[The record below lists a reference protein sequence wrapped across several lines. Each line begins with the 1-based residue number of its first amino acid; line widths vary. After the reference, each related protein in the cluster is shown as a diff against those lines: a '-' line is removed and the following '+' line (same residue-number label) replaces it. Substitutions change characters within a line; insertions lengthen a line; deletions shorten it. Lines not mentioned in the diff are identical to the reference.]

1 MIIKKI
7 RAFKFGKLN
16 NVDLELSDSFNV
28 IYGQNESGK
37 STVQAFI
44 KACLFGAGNKRIR
57 DIRQD
62 ERTKIIPINENTAHG
77 ELEILH
83 SERDM
88 IIQRSFGKTKKDDL
102 IKVIDSVT
110 GETQEELSFQSLGE
124 EILKISSDTFENTL
138 FIKQLGTIV
147 TKSKDDE
154 IMTKITG
161 MFQAGG
167 DEVSHDKSIKKLLE
181 LKKNLVAPRKGGSLD
196 LLRIRLSNLVDERY
210 KRLKLSEE
218 NVQDELKQINLK
230 EHKDFLIKEIGKLEL
245 YKKYLKKTKLQK
257 EYKDI
262 MEYLRKSQE
271 LKSNKEK
278 VEEDLNSDQGQ
289 INLAYLEELEESL
302 DVVKNVDEAI
312 ESKLQEKNELEQT
325 ISQKEKNL
333 EDLIAFYDLP
343 QDIESKVIKVNL
355 ENENLKDKLK
365 AISSIREE
373 IKSIDQEI
381 NSNLNFVQGSSY
393 LEERR
398 EDIAELL
405 NEYEAELRYTE
416 TLLQDQRASKKQ
428 ISKQFMKSVKNK
440 KVLYSSLAVLG
451 ISVGIVILS
460 LLPLL
465 KILGIVIM
473 LLGIVFGG
481 LYININEKFKAVK
494 KDNEDYNS
502 YINLLTEKKQHIEL
516 YENNIGEICEAIKVN
531 DYKQLILVLNKFD
544 KIKFSLQLLKEK
556 KKDKENFLTALGE
569 DDVKKELYEN
579 EQAINK
585 VLMKTNSEDI
595 DEFMIKIRTYRMLME
610 EINSVKVRKDLLMD
624 SIEMLQKDK
633 ESKLQILDKRLS
645 SVKIYSK
652 DYSVIKEQLQK
663 FKEKIRLKNE
673 IEISLKNTEE
683 TYKLLLKDRDIS
695 FMEMELQEF
704 IDKDISYSYESEDE
718 IENELNEKNKELLET
733 EKSLKDIENDIKTL
747 FLGSREL
754 YLIEED
760 IINVKKEIQNQEE
773 NLEAIEIAMEVINE
787 AFKDMQ
793 KNFGPILNT
802 KVANYMSFLTCG
814 KYTDIRVS
822 ENYNLS
828 IGNEENNSLMVA
840 ELLSNGT
847 WDQIYLSLRLAL
859 IDLIFGDE
867 VVPIIL
873 DEAFV
878 QYDDERM
885 KRAIELLY
893 SLRERRQIIIFTC
906 QKREV
911 EYTKDYSDIKVI
923 NL

>member
-1 MIIKKI
+1 M
-7 RAFKFGKLN
+7 
-16 NVDLELSDSFNV
+16 
-28 IYGQNESGK
+28 
-37 STVQAFI
+37 
-44 KACLFGAGNKRIR
+44 
-57 DIRQD
+57 
-62 ERTKIIPINENTAHG
+62 
-77 ELEILH
+77 
-83 SERDM
+83 
-88 IIQRSFGKTKKDDL
+88 
-102 IKVIDSVT
+102 
-110 GETQEELSFQSLGE
+110 
-124 EILKISSDTFENTL
+124 
-138 FIKQLGTIV
+138 
-147 TKSKDDE
+147 
-154 IMTKITG
+154 
-161 MFQAGG
+161 
-167 DEVSHDKSIKKLLE
+167 
-181 LKKNLVAPRKGGSLD
+181 
-196 LLRIRLSNLVDERY
+196 
-210 KRLKLSEE
+210 
-218 NVQDELKQINLK
+218 
-230 EHKDFLIKEIGKLEL
+230 
-245 YKKYLKKTKLQK
+245 
-257 EYKDI
+257 
-262 MEYLRKSQE
+262 
-271 LKSNKEK
+271 
-278 VEEDLNSDQGQ
+278 
-289 INLAYLEELEESL
+289 
-302 DVVKNVDEAI
+302 
-312 ESKLQEKNELEQT
+312 
-325 ISQKEKNL
+325 
-333 EDLIAFYDLP
+333 
-343 QDIESKVIKVNL
+343 
-355 ENENLKDKLK
+355 
-365 AISSIREE
+365 
-373 IKSIDQEI
+373 
-381 NSNLNFVQGSSY
+381 
-393 LEERR
+393 
-398 EDIAELL
+398 
-405 NEYEAELRYTE
+405 
-416 TLLQDQRASKKQ
+416 
-428 ISKQFMKSVKNK
+428 
-440 KVLYSSLAVLG
+440 
-451 ISVGIVILS
+451 
-460 LLPLL
+460 
-465 KILGIVIM
+465 
-473 LLGIVFGG
+473 
-481 LYININEKFKAVK
+481 
-494 KDNEDYNS
+494 
-502 YINLLTEKKQHIEL
+502 